1 MKFVSAM
8 KHQLRYFFSL
18 ALTMLIACFSF
29 GQVKED
35 SSSIVQPLELETYG
49 KEVPLDST
57 LLTDK
62 RKVKVPK
69 DTIQYPVVSALSVY
83 FDYPKLFSFFT
94 EAENKAEVGFQIQL
108 FKHFL
113 LGMELGRGRIR
124 PANFYKNANYEVS
137 GNYARF
143 GFGYTK
149 TLGAKSRLNF
159 GFNYGSSFF
168 NDKAN
173 IEIESVSGLFNGLEE
188 PLKRTSLKGDWFEIT
203 FGTESHLGRNLYLG
217 FIGRLRILND
227 YDSFEP
233 LDVFT
238 IPGYGRTFDNSIPA
252 INMYIKYKI
261 QFYDPS

>member
-1 MKFVSAM
+1 M
-8 KHQLRYFFSL
+8 KHQLQYPFSL
-18 ALTMLIACFSF
+18 VLLLTALCSV

-35 SSSIVQPLELETYG
+35 STTTAEPLELETIEYVR
-49 KEVPLDST
+49 EVAPDST
-57 LLTDK
+57 ILTDK
-62 RKVKVPK
+62 QEVKQK
-69 DTIQYPVVSALSVY
+69 DTLQYPLISAFSVY

-94 EAENKAEVGFQIQL
+94 EVENKAEVGLQFQL

-113 LGMELGRGRIR
+113 LGVELGRGRLT
-124 PANFYKNANYEVS
+124 PNNFYKNANYEVS
-137 GNYARF
+137 GNYARL
-143 GFGYTK
+143 GVGYTK

-188 PLKRTSLKGDWFEIT
+188 PLKRTSLKADWFEVT
-203 FGTESHLGRNLYLG
+203 FGTESHLGRNLYIG

-233 LDVFT
+233 IDIYA
-238 IPGYGRTFDNSIPA
+238 IPGYGRTFDSSVPA
-252 INMYIKYKI
+252 VNMYIKYKI
-261 QFYDPS
+261 QFY